1 MLLGGCL
8 IKSDTA
14 TTVGNVADADVTEWP
29 RSVARVAARNPDATT
44 IIPGH
49 GAVSAHG
56 ALALTRTLITDKGP
70 AAAEAFRRRRNK
82 PQ

>member
-1 MLLGGCL
+1 VLFGGCL
-8 IKSDTA
+8 IKLDTA

-29 RSVARVAARNPDATT
+29 RSVARVAARYPDATT

-49 GAVSAHG
+49 GAVSAHS